1 MIPAGRKPATV
12 ERAAEIFGKSF
23 NYFQNQ
29 RLWEKLFPATIKP
42 FHRAGAQRIVRLWD
56 EEQLLALAA
65 QLELPFD
72 QQDIP
77 VLPVA
82 DPQHPK
88 PQEYQDEDLLD
99 VVEAWE
105 ALHEAGSELSQRAW
119 TTYVSRD
126 EDARETSGPKSAL
139 EINGSRYWHRKT
151 VLDWD
156 KARLGRGES
165 PNAGR
170 PEGSKDKAPRGPRP
184 TAIARLAAAKGLLQ
198 ELPDLSQAEM
208 VKAIASTQNITER
221 QALRILNEARANL
234 GPAAPSPTTKNK

>member
-1 MIPAGRKPATV
+1 MIPAGRTPATV

-29 RLWEKLFPATIKP
+29 RLWEKLFPATIKA

-65 QLELPFD
+65 QRELPFD

-88 PQEYQDEDLLD
+88 PAEYQDEDLLD

-105 ALHEAGSELSQRAW
+105 ALHEAGSKITQRAW
-119 TTYVSRD
+119 NTYVSRAD
-126 EDARETSGPKSAL
+126 DARETSAPAPDL
-139 EINGSRYWHRKT
+139 EINGSRFWYRKT
-151 VLDWD
+151 LLDWD
-156 KARLGRGES
+156 KTRMGRGES

-170 PEGSKDKAPRGPRP
+170 KKGSKDTTGPRIRP
-184 TAIARLAAAKGLLQ
+184 TAIARLAAAEGLLRA
-198 ELPDLSQAEM
+198 LPNLPQAEM
-208 VKAIASTQNITER
+208 VKAIATTQNVTDR
-221 QALRILNEARANL
+221 QALRILHEARANL
-234 GPAAPSPTTKNK
+234 GLPAPSPTEKK

>member
-1 MIPAGRKPATV
+1 MIPAGRTPATV
-12 ERAAEIFGKSF
+12 ERAAEIFGKSL

-29 RLWEKLFPATIKP
+29 RLWEKLFPATIKS
-42 FHRAGAQRIVRLWD
+42 FHRAGTQRITRIWD

-88 PQEYQDEDLLD
+88 PEEYQDEDLLD

-105 ALHEAGSELSQRAW
+105 ALREAGSELSQRAW
-119 TTYVSRD
+119 NTYISRAD
-126 EDARETSGPKSAL
+126 DARETSGPKPDL
-139 EINGSRYWHRKT
+139 EINGSRYWYRKT
-151 VLDWD
+151 VLGWD
-156 KARLGRGES
+156 KKRLGRGES

-170 PEGSKDKAPRGPRP
+170 PKGSKDTTGPRIRP
-184 TAIARLAAAKGLLQ
+184 TAIARLAAAEDLLQ
-198 ELPDLSQAEM
+198 RLPDLSQAEM
-208 VKAIASTQNITER
+208 VKTIASTQNVSDR
-221 QALRILNEARANL
+221 QALRILKEARANL
-234 GPAAPSPTTKNK
+234 GLEEPSSKKK

>member
-1 MIPAGRKPATV
+1 MIPAGRTPATV
-12 ERAAEIFGKSF
+12 ERAAEIFGKST

-29 RLWEKLFPATIKP
+29 RLWEKLFPATIKA
-42 FHRAGAQRIVRLWD
+42 FHRDGAQRITRLWD

-88 PQEYQDEDLLD
+88 PEEYQDEDLLD

-105 ALHEAGSELSQRAW
+105 ALREAGSELSQRAW
-119 TTYVSRD
+119 NTYISRAD
-126 EDARETSGPKSAL
+126 DAVETSGPKSKL

-156 KARLGRGES
+156 KNRLGRGES

-170 PEGSKDKAPRGPRP
+170 PEGAKDKAPRGPRP

-208 VKAIASTQNITER
+208 VKTIATTQSVSDR
-221 QALRILNEARANL
+221 QALRILNEARDSL
-234 GPAAPSPTTKNK
+234 GLPAPSPTKKK